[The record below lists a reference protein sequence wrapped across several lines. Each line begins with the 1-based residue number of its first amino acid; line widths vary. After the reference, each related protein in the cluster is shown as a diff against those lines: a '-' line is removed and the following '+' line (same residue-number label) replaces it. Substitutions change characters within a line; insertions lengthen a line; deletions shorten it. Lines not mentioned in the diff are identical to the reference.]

1 MYWLVVLLLVRTV
14 HSNSH
19 NPDENQGIDD
29 PNLYFEGDMILT
41 PEQRYR
47 AEHGKPVF
55 GSNRRKRGASTFALW
70 PLGVLVYEI
79 DPSLAGNPTAMGAI
93 NAGMDEW
100 TSKTCIRFK
109 KRTNEPSYVV
119 FQDGNGCSS
128 NIGRTRRQPQQ
139 INLARGCRTRGIV
152 AHEIG
157 HALGFFHEQS
167 RPDRDSFVRILTQNI
182 RPGFENNFLKYDNG
196 FINSLASPYDYGSVM
211 HYGDKFFTKNG
222 QPTIEVLKPAGA
234 EIGQRNNL
242 SSTDAQQAN
251 LLYQALCDAR
261 PKTAVPSTAPP
272 PPPTTDLNECLSSP
286 CDANAVCQNT
296 IGSFTCTCKP
306 GFTGNGLSC
315 TDLNECLSSPCDAN
329 AVCQNTIGSFTC
341 TCKPGFTGNGL
352 SCTVP
357 STAPPPPTTA
367 ICQDTASSCAW
378 LRFFWCRFAPS
389 SCLRTCNR
397 CP

>member
-19 NPDENQGIDD
+19 NPDENQGINDR
-29 PNLYFEGDMILT
+29 NLFEGDMILT

-79 DPSLAGNPTAMGAI
+79 DQSLAGNPTAMDAI

-119 FQDGNGCSS
+119 FQDGSGCSS

-167 RPDRDSFVRILTQNI
+167 RADRDSFVRILTQNI

-222 QPTIEVLKPAGA
+222 QPTIEVLTPGA
-234 EIGQRNNL
+234 KIGQRNGL
-242 SSTDAQQAN
+242 SPIDAQQAN

-272 PPPTTDLNECLSSP
+272 PPPTT
-286 CDANAVCQNT
+286 
-296 IGSFTCTCKP
+296 
-306 GFTGNGLSC
+306 
-315 TDLNECLSSPCDAN
+315 
-329 AVCQNTIGSFTC
+329 
-341 TCKPGFTGNGL
+341 
-352 SCTVP
+352 
-357 STAPPPPTTA
+357 A

-378 LRFFWCRFAPS
+378 LRSFWCSFDPR
-389 SCLRTCNR
+389 SCRRTCNR
-397 CP
+397 CPA